1 MKLIENYHLKKATTF
16 KVGGFAKKL
25 FIPENEEELAQIV
38 GQLVSSGENLY
49 ILSGGSNLL
58 INDMKEFEFVISMEK
73 ACLELNYI
81 GNGVFYIGAS
91 NRIQRV
97 IRFMNIIQYG
107 GIEELFGLPAMFGG
121 IIYMNAGIGAKEK
134 SLFTISQFIK
144 RVKVID
150 IKDIE
155 LKWLDCCQCEFSH
168 RSSIFQN
175 GRYVIL
181 GAEVAMFPQSIE
193 ISEQRISER
202 IRYCKENQIWGKG
215 CFGTVFSEANWRL
228 LKMVSI
234 IGKHI
239 NIISSGG
246 GYTGSFKC
254 KLVG

>member
-1 MKLIENYHLKKATTF
+1 MELIENYHLKNATTF

-25 FIPENEEELAQIV
+25 FIPENEKELAQVV
-38 GQLVSSGENLY
+38 GQLVSLGAKLY

-58 INDMKEFEFVISMEK
+58 INDLKEFECVISMEK
-73 ACLELNYI
+73 ACLELNHV

-97 IRFMNIIQYG
+97 ICFMNTIQYG

-150 IKDIE
+150 IKDME

-168 RSSIFQN
+168 RSSIFQS

-181 GAEVAMFPQSIE
+181 GAEVAMLPQSME
-193 ISEQRISER
+193 MSERRISER
-202 IRYCKENQIWGKG
+202 IHYCKENQIWGKG
-215 CFGTVFSEANWRL
+215 CFGTIFSEANWRL
-228 LKMVSI
+228 LKMVSLI
-234 IGKHI
+234 SKHKY
-239 NIISSGG
+239 NNFGG